1 VSCLAHMGAFGLS
14 YLSPQFYQPAG
25 ATEPRN
31 RVRILIADAHPLL
44 RYGLAALL
52 SHYAEMDVCALAGS
66 GCEAVEMFRQ
76 YQPEVVLIDMRLM
89 SMNGGT
95 ATQAM
100 RELSPKACIIAMTTV
115 PEKLPLTR
123 AFSDGAAGC
132 WLKTSPLTDLVA
144 LIRAIDAA
152 QERGAPN
159 ATHKTRY
166 LGSEPLT

>member
-1 VSCLAHMGAFGLS
+1 MGASGLS

-25 ATEPRN
+25 AAEPRK

-76 YQPEVVLIDMRLM
+76 YQPEIVLIDMRLM
-89 SMNGGT
+89 AINGGT

-100 RELSPKACIIAMTTV
+100 RELSPKACIITMTTV
-115 PEKLPLTR
+115 PEKQPITR
-123 AFSDGAAGC
+123 AFSDGAVGC
-132 WLKTSPLTDLVA
+132 WLKTSPLTDLVG
-144 LIRAIDAA
+144 LIRALGAA
-152 QERGAPN
+152 QEKGSPD
-159 ATHKTRY
+159 ATHMNRY
-166 LGSEPLT
+166 MGSEPLT

>member
-1 VSCLAHMGAFGLS
+1 MGASGLS

-25 ATEPRN
+25 AAEPRK

-66 GCEAVEMFRQ
+66 GGEALEMFRH
-76 YQPEVVLIDMRLM
+76 YQPEIVLIDMRLM
-89 SMNGGT
+89 SMNGGA

-100 RELSPKACIIAMTTV
+100 RELSPKTCIIAMTIV
-115 PEKLPLTR
+115 PEKQPITR
-123 AFSDGAAGC
+123 AFSDGAVGC

-152 QERGAPN
+152 QEKGASG
-159 ATHKTRY
+159 ATHTNRY
-166 LGSEPLT
+166 MGSEPLA